1 MVNIQLI
8 TCLDHLV
15 PPVPF
20 DDNYVALKSTAFQGP
35 SETNYVN
42 ASRIK
47 FNDLEQTFIA
57 CQAPLKGS
65 FNHFWQ
71 MVIEEEVEV
80 IVMVTQLVEAKKVKA
95 DQYWPD
101 KDNSKM
107 DLKDGARIELLD
119 TSFQGNYHIRCNMQQ
134 KRNDMSFSG
143 GSPCFYQRVESEQ

>member
-1 MVNIQLI
+1 MI
-8 TCLDHLV
+8 TRLYHLCSS
-15 PPVPF
+15 VPF

-35 SETNYVN
+35 SETNYLN

-65 FNHFWQ
+65 FYHFWQ
-71 MVIEEEVEV
+71 MVIEEEVEI

-95 DQYWPD
+95 DQYWPN

-107 DLKDGARIELLD
+107 DLRDGARIELLD
-119 TSFQGNYHIRCNMQQ
+119 TSYQGNYHIRCNIQQ
-134 KRNDMSFSG
+134 NRNDMSFFQEVLFDFARG
-143 GSPCFYQRVESEQ
+143 

>member
-1 MVNIQLI
+1 M
-8 TCLDHLV
+8 
-15 PPVPF
+15 
-20 DDNYVALKSTAFQGP
+20 
-35 SETNYVN
+35 N

-47 FNDLEQTFIA
+47 FNDLEQTFIT

-71 MVIEEEVEV
+71 MVIEEEVEI

-101 KDNSKM
+101 KGNSKM

-119 TSFQGNYHIRCNMQQ
+119 TSFQGNYHIRCN
-134 KRNDMSFSG
+134 
-143 GSPCFYQRVESEQ
+143 V